1 MKQPVAY
8 LGPPGTYSHLVARKR
23 FGRGAELVPQPTVPD
38 VCLFVSRH
46 RESAGVV
53 PIENSSGGTINE
65 TVDILLTGSPRIG
78 IACELSLEVRLAL
91 LGHAGEPIR
100 NLYSHFAPLEHCAG
114 WVRRHLPRVT
124 LHAESSTAAAAQRAA
139 VDPGGAA
146 LGSRQLARLY
156 GLDILTFPVEVA
168 EPNITSFFSITPHR
182 RGSPPDSARARGPR
196 KTTLAVYLPNVPG
209 ALYRLLGAFAG
220 ERVNLSRLIS
230 RPIRGAHRQ
239 YAFLVDLEG
248 AADSEPVA
256 GAIRAAR
263 RVSSALR
270 ICGSYPVNSRYRS

>member
-1 MKQPVAY
+1 MKQQVAY

-23 FGRGAELVPQPTVPD
+23 FGRGAELVPLPTVPD
-38 VCLFVSRH
+38 VCQFVSRH
-46 RESAGVV
+46 RAAAGIV

-65 TVDILLTGSPRIG
+65 TVDILLTGTPRIG

-114 WVRRHLPRVT
+114 WLRRHLPRVT

-139 VDPGGAA
+139 ADPDGAA
-146 LGSRQLARLY
+146 LGSRDLARLY
-156 GLDILTFPVEVA
+156 GLDILTFPVEVP
-168 EPNITSFFSITPHR
+168 EPNITSFFSITPRR
-182 RGSPPDSARARGPR
+182 RGAARSASARGPR
-196 KTTLAVYLPNVPG
+196 KTTLAVYLPNAPG
-209 ALYRLLGAFAG
+209 ALYRLLGTFAT

-248 AADSEPVA
+248 ASDSEPVA
-256 GAIRAAR
+256 RAIRAAR
-263 RVSSALR
+263 RVSAALR
-270 ICGSYPVNSRYRS
+270 ICGSYPVHRRYRS